1 MEVAMRRSF
10 LTLLV
15 AGGAAALSTAAV
27 AQTTTTTVTQKP
39 SEGAAV
45 GVVGGAATG
54 AALGGPVGAVVGAV
68 AGGIAG
74 AVVDPP
80 AEVKTY
86 VQSQTVPVVTYDG
99 DIVVGRALP
108 TTIGVYEVPNNAR
121 YSWAYV
127 NGERVLIERASRNV
141 VSVMPDGATAVTAR
155 TGSATA
161 AAGLVGGAATGAAV
175 GGPVGA
181 AVGAVVGGVAGALAD
196 PPKEVTTYV
205 RSQNVPVASYNGQ
218 IAVGRP
224 FPSGVGVY
232 DVPSDPRYRW
242 SYVNGQRILI
252 DGSTGAVVT
261 VLP

>member
-1 MEVAMRRSF
+1 MRR
-10 LTLLV
+10 LLALV
-15 AGGAAALSTAAV
+15 AATSLAALATSAAAQTA
-27 AQTTTTTVTQKP
+27 TTTTVTQKP

-74 AVVDPP
+74 SVVDPP
-80 AEVKTY
+80 KEVTTY
-86 VQSQTVPVVTYDG
+86 VQSQTVPVVTWDG
-99 DIVVGRALP
+99 EVVVGSTLP
-108 TTIGVYEVPNNAR
+108 GTIGVYDIPNHAE
-121 YSWAYV
+121 YSWANI
-127 NGERVLIERASRNV
+127 NGQRVLIERSSRKV
-141 VSVMPDGATAVTAR
+141 VSVTPGSTAVTAR

-205 RSQNVPVASYNGQ
+205 RNQTVPAARYDGQ
-218 IAVGRP
+218 IVVGQA

-232 DVPSDPRYRW
+232 DIPSDPRYRW
-242 SYVNGQRILI
+242 SYVNGQRVLI
-252 DGSTGAVVT
+252 DGRTNAVVT

>member
-1 MEVAMRRSF
+1 MRRI
-10 LTLLV
+10 LPLAV
-15 AGGAAALSTAAV
+15 AAASIAALATGAAAQTA
-27 AQTTTTTVTQKP
+27 TTTTTVTQKP

-74 AVVDPP
+74 HVVDPP
-80 AEVKTY
+80 AEVTTY
-86 VQSQTVPVVTYDG
+86 VRSQTVPVVNYDG
-99 DIVVGRALP
+99 EIVVGAALP
-108 TTIGVYEVPNNAR
+108 GTIGVYDVPDHAE
-121 YSWAYV
+121 YSWANI
-127 NGERVLIERASRNV
+127 NGQRVLIERTSRKI
-141 VSVMPDGATAVTAR
+141 VSVIPDGGTTVTAR

-205 RSQNVPVASYNGQ
+205 QNQNVPAARYSGQ
-218 IAVGRP
+218 IVVGQP

-232 DVPSDPRYRW
+232 DVPTDPRYRW
-242 SYVNGQRILI
+242 SYVNGQRVLI
-252 DGSTGAVVT
+252 DGRTGAVVT